1 MSSGGSGITDEAIDR
16 ADNHLAPLRG
26 ERSEAAQHSF
36 GVRGKLPSLR
46 PQVGWEAQM
55 DGLRILFSAAE
66 IAARIDALAVEIARA
81 VPADFVMV
89 GLLKSAAV
97 FVADLARALDRAG
110 ACPEIEFMRLSSYG
124 LAKESSGA
132 VQLLGDTPANLGGR
146 PVLLVD
152 DIVDTGRSI
161 AYASAQ
167 LRRCGVGDLWTC
179 ALLDKPQ
186 RREIEV
192 AIDFVGFS
200 IGNVFVVG
208 YGTDYAEKYRHL
220 PYIGLVE

>member
-1 MSSGGSGITDEAIDR
+1 M
-16 ADNHLAPLRG
+16 
-26 ERSEAAQHSF
+26 
-36 GVRGKLPSLR
+36 
-46 PQVGWEAQM
+46 VGM
-55 DGLRILFSAAE
+55 RVLFNAAE
-66 IAARIDALAVEIARA
+66 IAARVDALATEIVRTI
-81 VPADFVMV
+81 PTDFVMV
-89 GLLKSAAV
+89 GLLKGAAV

-110 ACPEIEFMRLSSYG
+110 ARPEIEFMRLSSYG

-132 VQLLGDTPANLGGR
+132 VQLLGDIPADLAGR

-161 AYASAQ
+161 ASAAAQ
-167 LRRCGVGDLWTC
+167 LRQHGIRDLWKC

-192 AIDFVGFS
+192 PLDFVGFS
-200 IGNVFVVG
+200 IGNVFVAG

-220 PYIGLVE
+220 PYIGVVE

>member
-1 MSSGGSGITDEAIDR
+1 MRTI
-16 ADNHLAPLRG
+16 P
-26 ERSEAAQHSF
+26 SE
-36 GVRGKLPSLR
+36 
-46 PQVGWEAQM
+46 
-55 DGLRILFSAAE
+55 
-66 IAARIDALAVEIARA
+66 
-81 VPADFVMV
+81 FVMV

-110 ACPEIEFMRLSSYG
+110 ARPEIEFMRLSSYG
-124 LAKESSGA
+124 LAKESSGE
-132 VQLLGDTPANLGGR
+132 VRLLSGIPGGLGGR

-161 AYASAQ
+161 AYAAAQ
-167 LRRCGVGDLWTC
+167 LRQYGVGNLWTC

-208 YGTDYAEKYRHL
+208 YGTDHAEKYRHL
-220 PYIGLVE
+220 PYIGVVES

>member
-1 MSSGGSGITDEAIDR
+1 MR
-16 ADNHLAPLRG
+16 
-26 ERSEAAQHSF
+26 
-36 GVRGKLPSLR
+36 V
-46 PQVGWEAQM
+46 
-55 DGLRILFSAAE
+55 LFTAVE
-66 IAARIDALAVEIARA
+66 IAARVDALAMEIAGRI
-81 VPADFVMV
+81 PADFVMV

-110 ACPEIEFMRLSSYG
+110 ARPEIEFIRLSSYG

-132 VQLLGDTPANLGGR
+132 VQLLGEIPASIAGR

-161 AYASAQ
+161 AYAATR
-167 LRRCGVGDLWTC
+167 LRERGIGNLWTC

-192 AIDFVGFS
+192 AIDFIGFS
-200 IGNVFVVG
+200 IGNVFVAG
-208 YGTDYAEKYRHL
+208 YGTDYAGKYRHL
-220 PYIGLVE
+220 PYIGVVE